1 MRILTFPPKQWVK
14 KWRKMGVNASPAQL
28 PISPSLLTLLS
39 YIYISF
45 SFCHWC
51 HIYTQPQIP
60 QCMDVAPGCI
70 FNCSPLTLSFEKPCT
85 YTHAVHPTSSPI
97 SLTYF
102 SLSCSCRNHKSQSA
116 CPQFSFQGKNWSG
129 RRIIFLL
136 AFEFCQNRVSDVSG
150 QQLIATQ
157 TEEAL

>member
-1 MRILTFPPKQWVK
+1 
-14 KWRKMGVNASPAQL
+14 MGVNASPAQL

-39 YIYISF
+39 YIYIYIFQLLPLMSHLHTASNPTMHGCSTWMHF
-45 SFCHWC
+45 
-51 HIYTQPQIP
+51 
-60 QCMDVAPGCI
+60 CI

-102 SLSCSCRNHKSQSA
+102 SLSCSCRNHKSPSA

>member
-1 MRILTFPPKQWVK
+1 
-14 KWRKMGVNASPAQL
+14 MGVNASPAQL

-39 YIYISF
+39 YIYIFQLLPLMSHLHTA
-45 SFCHWC
+45 SNPTMH
-51 HIYTQPQIP
+51 
-60 QCMDVAPGCI
+60 GCSTWMHFFI

-85 YTHAVHPTSSPI
+85 YSHAVHPFSSPI

-102 SLSCSCRNHKSQSA
+102 PSPAVVGTTSHRVPAHNFHFRA
-116 CPQFSFQGKNWSG
+116 KNWSG

-157 TEEAL
+157 TKEAL

>member
-1 MRILTFPPKQWVK
+1 
-14 KWRKMGVNASPAQL
+14 MGVNASPAQL
-28 PISPSLLTLLS
+28 PISPSLLSALS
-39 YIYISF
+39 YIYIFLLLLLRSHLHKT
-45 SFCHWC
+45 SNATMH
-51 HIYTQPQIP
+51 
-60 QCMDVAPGCI
+60 GCSTWI
-70 FNCSPLTLSFEKPCT
+70 FNCSPLTLAFEKRCI

-102 SLSCSCRNHKSQSA
+102 SLSCSSRNHKSPSA

>member
-1 MRILTFPPKQWVK
+1 MKKNGCERFPSS
-14 KWRKMGVNASPAQL
+14 ASY
-28 PISPSLLTLLS
+28 LS
-39 YIYISF
+39 IFANFAFLYIYIFQLLPLMS
-45 SFCHWC
+45 
-51 HIYTQPQIP
+51 QPQIP